1 MQTHGNRLDR
11 IEADPFAP
19 VHTRLFVP
27 SKTVARPM
35 SRQASSRPEV
45 DGDTAFAAGRLDE
58 AIDKYTLALTQ
69 KPTLI
74 CYEKRCA
81 AWAHVGRYKHALQDA
96 EYILARTPDNARAS
110 LRVKNIRDFMS
121 AKANS
126 MPGYKNSHVTLLC
139 SITPRDLRQWRAS
152 GPALYNM

>member
-1 MQTHGNRLDR
+1 M
-11 IEADPFAP
+11 
-19 VHTRLFVP
+19 
-27 SKTVARPM
+27 
-35 SRQASSRPEV
+35 
-45 DGDTAFAAGRLDE
+45 DGDTAFAAGLLDQ

-81 AWAHVGRYKHALQDA
+81 AWAHVGRYKEALKDA

-121 AKANS
+121 AKDNS